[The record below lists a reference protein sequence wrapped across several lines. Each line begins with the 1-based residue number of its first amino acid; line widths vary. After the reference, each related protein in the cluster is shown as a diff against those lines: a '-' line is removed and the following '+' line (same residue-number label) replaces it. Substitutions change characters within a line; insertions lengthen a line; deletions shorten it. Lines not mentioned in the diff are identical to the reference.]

1 MTIAT
6 TLEFIG
12 ISLIVPFVA
21 VLTDQSTDFLKIL
34 PEAYLEIYKS
44 LNKNEVFIY
53 GLFFFFII
61 YLIKS
66 IYLSFF
72 NFKLNQFVF
81 KSEAKLCGML
91 FEKHLNSSYFNQ
103 KQEDSSVLIRNLTI
117 DIHLFAEAILL
128 QGLIVLAEIIV
139 TIFLVFLA
147 YIYPLNTF
155 NYTHNL
161 FNHFIIYFHYE
172 KEIEFLGEQRQ
183 NLAHLLSNKL
193 TRDFKYKRDS
203 FKKKSFF
210 TKILKEYSH
219 KKAESS
225 IYQNFLLVSQD

>member
-1 MTIAT
+1 MIYLKNLYSIIRIISLKKFSFLIFLMTIAT

-21 VLTDQSTDFLKIL
+21 VLTDQSTDFFLKIL

-53 GLFFFFII
+53 GLFFFII

-91 FEKHLNSSYFNQ
+91 LK
-103 KQEDSSVLIRNLTI
+103 
-117 DIHLFAEAILL
+117 
-128 QGLIVLAEIIV
+128 
-139 TIFLVFLA
+139 
-147 YIYPLNTF
+147 NT
-155 NYTHNL
+155 
-161 FNHFIIYFHYE
+161 
-172 KEIEFLGEQRQ
+172 
-183 NLAHLLSNKL
+183 
-193 TRDFKYKRDS
+193 
-203 FKKKSFF
+203 
-210 TKILKEYSH
+210 
-219 KKAESS
+219 
-225 IYQNFLLVSQD
+225 